1 MAEVKIM
8 ANKYHRQNFANGTP
22 NPLAM
27 SRKTNIQKIAEVFGP
42 KKTKIKKDKKP
53 KKRMMA
59 NKGGGA
65 DAAKPDFLDLDKD
78 GNKEE
83 SMKLAAAQ
91 ARKTAKKEAND

>member
-1 MAEVKIM
+1 M

-22 NPLAM
+22 HPLAM

-42 KKTKIKKDKKP
+42 KKKVKKDKK
-53 KKRMMA
+53 KKKSPTRMTAKM
-59 NKGGGA
+59 GGGA

>member
-1 MAEVKIM
+1 M

-42 KKTKIKKDKKP
+42 KKKVKKDKK
-53 KKRMMA
+53 KKKSPTRMMA
-59 NKGGGA
+59 KMGGGA

>member
-1 MAEVKIM
+1 M

-42 KKTKIKKDKKP
+42 KKKVKKDKK
-53 KKRMMA
+53 KKKSSTRMMA
-59 NKGGGA
+59 KMGGGA

-91 ARKTAKKEAND
+91 ARKTAKKQAND

>member
-1 MAEVKIM
+1 M

-22 NPLAM
+22 TPLAM

-42 KKTKIKKDKKP
+42 KKKVKKDKK
-53 KKRMMA
+53 KKKSPTRMMA
-59 NKGGGA
+59 KMGGGA